1 VTFLAESPQQ
11 GILTIELLS
20 GLCSPHYSISAA
32 GSNSDEFTSMILAGN
47 VQFSQDQTNQE
58 QAVAVDSNDRTSKS
72 FRNASASNPLA
83 FPVLLS
89 LILQTSNLNSVSHR
103 SIVMTRNRTALL
115 QYLMEIIATERSVL
129 FC

>member
-58 QAVAVDSNDRTSKS
+58 QAGAVDTNDRTSKS
-72 FRNASASNPLA
+72 RNASASNPLA

>member
-1 VTFLAESPQQ
+1 VIFLAESPQQ

-20 GLCSPHYSISAA
+20 VLCSPHHSIGAA